1 MSTNFNEFVDFFYSY
16 NMKKIL
22 LFLLFSNFIFS
33 QDISSENYF
42 WEFNY
47 LNENGMEAVI
57 GVKNCYVRQD
67 STTNSQLLDSLQIG
81 NKIKVVKNTT
91 ENLNIKG
98 LNLSWVEIEY
108 SKNNQIKTGFLWKGF
123 IAIGSS
129 TKGNTTFLT
138 TIDSK
143 YNKKIQQEDTE
154 YNGEFYRISVK
165 AIDNKNQIIA
175 EKAIAK
181 QLSESHYFQNS
192 TVGSWGLKNI
202 AEVYRISFSGQ
213 ACGIPTYHFYF
224 GWTGKDFLL
233 LPEKYDVGD
242 AGVFYHTEEF
252 IFPKEKGGQTNMI
265 IKNIEEDEEVG
276 EAKDGSYTIHEV
288 KKSSEFYT
296 WDGKTFKLLKTT
308 KQKPKLVDV
317 KY

>member
-1 MSTNFNEFVDFFYSY
+1 
-16 NMKKIL
+16 MKKII

-33 QDISSENYF
+33 QEIPSENYF

-47 LNENGMEAVI
+47 LNENGIEALI
-57 GVKNCYVRQD
+57 GVKNCYIRQEA
-67 STTNSQLLDSLQIG
+67 SSNSQLLDSLQIG
-81 NKIKVVKNTT
+81 HKIKVVKNTN

-123 IAIGSS
+123 IALGNT

-138 TIDSK
+138 TIDAKYSK
-143 YNKKIQQEDTE
+143 KVQRDDYE
-154 YNGEFYRISVK
+154 YDGAFLRISIK
-165 AIDNKNQIIA
+165 AITVENEIIN
-175 EKAIAK
+175 EKSFSKEI
-181 QLSESHYFQNS
+181 SESHFFQNS
-192 TVGSWGLKNI
+192 AISSWGLKNLNSI
-202 AEVYRISFSGQ
+202 YRISFSGE
-213 ACGIPTYHFYF
+213 ACGIPTLHYYF
-224 GWTGKDFLL
+224 GWNEKEFLE

-242 AGVFYHTEEF
+242 AGVYYHTEEF
-252 IFPKEKGGQTNMI
+252 IFPKEKGGQPNMI

-296 WDGKTFKLLKTT
+296 WDGKTFKLLKTI
-308 KQKPKLVDV
+308 KQKPKLKTE

>member
-1 MSTNFNEFVDFFYSY
+1 
-16 NMKKIL
+16 MKKII

-33 QDISSENYF
+33 QEIPSENYF

-47 LNENGMEAVI
+47 LNENGIEAVI
-57 GVKNCYVRQD
+57 GVKNCYIRQEA
-67 STTNSQLLDSLQIG
+67 SSNSQLLDSLQIG
-81 NKIKVVKNTT
+81 HKIKVVKNTN

-123 IAIGSS
+123 TALGNT

-138 TIDSK
+138 TIDAKYSK
-143 YNKKIQQEDTE
+143 KVQRDDYE
-154 YNGEFYRISVK
+154 YDGAFLRISIK
-165 AIDNKNQIIA
+165 AITIENEIIN
-175 EKAIAK
+175 EKSFSKEI
-181 QLSESHYFQNS
+181 SESHFFQNS
-192 TVGSWGLKNI
+192 AISGWGLKNLNSI
-202 AEVYRISFSGQ
+202 YRISFSGE
-213 ACGIPTYHFYF
+213 ACGIPTLHYYF
-224 GWTGKDFLL
+224 GWNEKEFLE

-242 AGVFYHTEEF
+242 AGVYYHTEEF
-252 IFPKEKGGQTNMI
+252 IFPKEKGGQPNMI

-296 WDGKTFKLLKTT
+296 WDGKTFKLLKTI
-308 KQKPKLVDV
+308 KQKPELKTE

>member
-1 MSTNFNEFVDFFYSY
+1 
-16 NMKKIL
+16 MKKIIFLL
-22 LFLLFSNFIFS
+22 LFTNLIFS
-33 QDISSENYF
+33 QEIASENYF
-42 WEFNY
+42 WSFNY
-47 LNENGMEAVI
+47 EGKTEEII
-57 GVKNCYVRQD
+57 GVKNCYIRQD

-81 NKIKVVKNTT
+81 TKIKVLKNTT
-91 ENLNIKG
+91 GNLTIKG

-123 IAIGSS
+123 IAVGNT
-129 TKGNTTFLT
+129 TKGNTTFLAS
-138 TIDSK
+138 IDSK
-143 YNKKIQQEDTE
+143 YSKKIQRDDYE
-154 YNGEFYRISVK
+154 YERDFYKISVK
-165 AIDNKNQIIA
+165 AINSENQIIS
-175 EKAIAK
+175 EKSFSK
-181 QLSESHYFQNS
+181 ELSESHYFQNS
-192 TVGSWGLKNI
+192 AISSWGLKDLNSI
-202 AEVYRISFSGQ
+202 YRISFSGE
-213 ACGIPTYHFYF
+213 ACGIPSYHFYF

-252 IFPKEKGGQTNMI
+252 IFPKEKGGQANMI

-308 KQKPKLVDV
+308 KQKPKLIDV